1 MINFNQLIRNTGRL
15 HRKRYRYH
23 TSTER
28 CSTYKRISKTS
39 WKKKFE
45 NDLSIIQIIIR
56 WLTLNQVNCFSDW
69 LDYLYNSSAFY
80 RLVNGFGE
88 RLWLLAAHGLNELM
102 IELGQFCQYIT
113 CPAMLEFMLCS
124 QQGQCVIE
132 TTSGR
137 RRCYW
142 VNHQSVIVE
151 EFFIGFF
158 FYVSLFL
165 SSVEKDLVLAWRE
178 VSRVSLESLGCFRW
192 ETRHRI
198 SFNVRTSFV

>member
-1 MINFNQLIRNTGRL
+1 MQHLQKNLKDIL
-15 HRKRYRYH
+15 K
-23 TSTER
+23 
-28 CSTYKRISKTS
+28 K
-39 WKKKFE
+39 KKKFE

-158 FYVSLFL
+158 LCLSLSLFGWKRL
-165 SSVEKDLVLAWRE
+165 GFSVTWGQPSFVGITW
-178 VSRVSLESLGCFRW
+178 VFSLGNASPYIIQCAYVFCL
-192 ETRHRI
+192 I
-198 SFNVRTSFV
+198 FSVFFFFF